1 MKFREHLRLLEAK
14 KAFDVGDKISWK
26 NDDGDTLTGTIA
38 KVAKDLTGTKVYKI
52 KAKMNNKGKEILTT
66 WPVGEI
72 LRKAELIRETEV
84 EIEEDCDCGMDPCE
98 CDKDESE
105 DDLYEKDLEEY
116 EEEEDLPKYEEEDLE
131 ESKEKEE
138 DLEEYEEEED
148 LEEYEEEEDLEKHN
162 ESSKKKVNE
171 LRISTL
177 KKLDKGVSSLVKKF
191 KKKKKSDE
199 EEVEENLA
207 NFGDKLAKPW
217 TKEDGEKVAKN
228 NKLKAKKESAYEEE
242 EEIEERE
249 DREDERDLNFPDK
262 RRKKSKIKKL
272 EQVINKSKKMKVEDK

>member
-105 DDLYEKDLEEY
+105 DDLYEK
-116 EEEEDLPKYEEEDLE
+116 
-131 ESKEKEE
+131 
-138 DLEEYEEEED
+138 D